1 MQTLNLKIDDNFF
14 PHFRAIIES
23 FVKDNKVRIIEDD
36 QYDFENNYPQS
47 LVIGTVEEVRKRVFE
62 AEERVKNG
70 HYVTEEEYNE
80 RMDKFFKDEL
90 GIDR

>member
-23 FVKDNKVRIIEDD
+23 FIKDDKVRIIEDE
-36 QYDFENNYPQS
+36 QYDLENNYPQS
-47 LVIGTVEEVRKRVFE
+47 LLINSVEEVRKRVYE
-62 AEERVKNG
+62 AEKRVKNG

-80 RMDKFFKDEL
+80 RMNKFFKDEF